1 MLDQNTDRMW
11 YVIGAVLIG
20 AAIIFGMNTLMPE
33 AFASV
38 GGSFND
44 VIDVISNN
52 VKNIAEEDN
61 PNNLLNLNSIRN
73 HSAATHKIKSNINL
87 GQYYEV
93 TSSWDASGIH
103 FGPKENLIIGETYKV
118 SVKVRST
125 SDNTDLYIAL
135 NDIVL
140 AEAEE
145 YMISDEWVEI
155 TTTFVNTG
163 YNTRLRF
170 YSRNRE
176 IFYVLDPTLEL
187 LGKE

>member
-38 GGSFND
+38 GSSFND

-61 PNNLLNLNSIRN
+61 PNNLLDLNSIRN

-87 GQYYEV
+87 GRYYEV
-93 TSSWDASGIH
+93 RSSSNVSGIH
-103 FGPKENLIIGETYKV
+103 FGPKENLTIGETYKV

-125 SDNTDLYIAL
+125 S
-135 NDIVL
+135 
-140 AEAEE
+140 
-145 YMISDEWVEI
+145 
-155 TTTFVNTG
+155 
-163 YNTRLRF
+163 
-170 YSRNRE
+170 YSAD
-176 IFYVLDPTLEL
+176 F
-187 LGKE
+187 